1 MDWKAVGDEREQGP
15 AGGAGLMGVAGT
27 GMPGNYSGRYQ
38 LSCDGLEVSGERVL
52 GIHFGGFVV
61 K

>member
-1 MDWKAVGDEREQGP
+1 MGDEREQGP

-38 LSCDGLEVSGERVL
+38 VSCDGLEVSGERVL
-52 GIHFGGFVV
+52 GIHFGVFVV